1 MNRFAY
7 IDALRGYAILAVI
20 AVHCS
25 QGAPGLA
32 WPWRPL
38 LDQGSRGVQLFYV
51 ASAITLCMSWHT
63 RQDGAAAFYVRRLFR
78 IAPLFWLAIPAF
90 LAIEGFGPR
99 YWAPSGIDW
108 RHVTATALFVH
119 GFHPQSITSVVP
131 GSWTIANE
139 MTFYAIFPALIF
151 LLRSW
156 WAALIA
162 AVLSIGAATWL
173 YPQALAFMPQI
184 FAGEDKPLLA
194 NYATLWFPNQLPVFL
209 IGIATYFAI
218 VAVRFRSPLISRA
231 ILLASLAAM
240 LALPFYQTTWQL
252 HLLYS
257 IAFAFFAFGLA
268 HYPTRFLVHPYICW
282 IGKISFGAYLWH
294 FAILGLAVLA
304 AFKGYDPLGLKNNQ
318 SSPLFF
324 LMFYAITCAAT
335 FACAWV
341 TYRLVE
347 KPGIRLGTIVT
358 DRLAMRR
365 SSPALDRPARSP

>member
-1 MNRFAY
+1 M
-7 IDALRGYAILAVI
+7 
-20 AVHCS
+20 
-25 QGAPGLA
+25 
-32 WPWRPL
+32 
-38 LDQGSRGVQLFYV
+38 QLFYI
-51 ASAITLCMSWHT
+51 ASAITLCLSWHA
-63 RQDGAAAFYVRRLFR
+63 RKDGAAAFYVRRLFR

-99 YWAPSGIDW
+99 YWAPAGIDW

-139 MTFYAIFPALIF
+139 MTFYAIFPVLIF

-162 AVLSIGAATWL
+162 AVLSIWAATWL
-173 YPQALAFMPQI
+173 YPQALAFLPQV
-184 FAGEDKPLLA
+184 FPEEDKPLLA

-209 IGIATYFAI
+209 IGMATYFLIMAARVRSAI
-218 VAVRFRSPLISRA
+218 VNHA
-231 ILLASLAAM
+231 LLFASLVAM

-257 IAFAFFAFGLA
+257 IAFAVFAYGLA
-268 HYPTRFLVHPYICW
+268 LHPTRFLVHRYICW
-282 IGKISFGAYLWH
+282 IGKISFGGYLWH
-294 FAILGLAVLA
+294 FALLELAVLA

-318 SSPLFF
+318 SSLLFF
-324 LMFYAITCAAT
+324 LMFYVVTCAAT
-335 FACAWV
+335 FACAWL

-347 KPGIRLGTIVT
+347 QPGIRLGGLVAAKIRN
-358 DRLAMRR
+358 RLP
-365 SSPALDRPARSP
+365 SPTLDRPAPTS